1 MDLVRGGR
9 DPVRAGWNVPAE
21 CAKATAGARGRRQT
35 SAGAL
40 DRLPRYAGTATA
52 DADGEGRPSTGRPRR
67 NVRGMPTPRAFRSVD
82 GGPDPRAIAPPGRHT
97 PA

>member
-1 MDLVRGGR
+1 MNLVRGGR
-9 DPVRAGWNVPAE
+9 NPVRAGWNVPAG

-40 DRLPRYAGTATA
+40 ERLPRYAGTAAA

-67 NVRGMPTPRAFRSVD
+67 NVWGMPTSRAFRSVD
-82 GGPDPRAIAPPGRHT
+82 GGPAPSAIALPRRDTSG
-97 PA
+97 